1 MASAIAHTLLE
12 WSPQSQT
19 MRAMLSNLKND
30 QEKRTKKKDFE
41 SEQDKKKS
49 EKKNQMMFTL
59 KAGQE

>member
-1 MASAIAHTLLE
+1 
-12 WSPQSQT
+12 